1 MVKQGSVAPR
11 ERVNI
16 VYKPATGNAREE
28 KELPLKLVVMG
39 DFTQREDDR
48 MVEDRDPIGVD
59 KDNFNDVLKAQNLR
73 LKINVDDKLSDED
86 GNKLCVDIAFD
97 GMSDFSPDRIVQQVP
112 ELKKLLQLRDSLKT
126 LKSPLSNIPEFR
138 KQIQARIQDSDI
150 RDKLLEELGI
160 GDGE

>member
-1 MVKQGSVAPR
+1 
-11 ERVNI
+11 
-16 VYKPATGNAREE
+16 
-28 KELPLKLVVMG
+28 MG

-59 KDNFNDVLKAQNLR
+59 KDNFNDVLKAQNLS

-112 ELKKLLQLRDSLKT
+112 ELKKLLQLRDSLKALKVRFPIFPSFASKFRLEFKIRISAT
-126 LKSPLSNIPEFR
+126 NCLKSWELATVNDRPDFLTLLTFLMLSDRRLDAEL
-138 KQIQARIQDSDI
+138 AR
-150 RDKLLEELGI
+150 E
-160 GDGE
+160 

>member
-16 VYKPATGNAREE
+16 VYKPAYRQRVAR
-28 KELPLKLVVMG
+28 KRASLKLVVMG

-59 KDNFNDVLKAQNLR
+59 KDNFNDVLSAQNLS

-112 ELKKLLQLRDSLKT
+112 NSKKLLQLRDSSKPS
-126 LKSPLSNIPEFR
+126 KVRFPIFPSFASKFSWNSRFGYPR
-138 KQIQARIQDSDI
+138 QIA
-150 RDKLLEELGI
+150 
-160 GDGE
+160 